1 MDSLWHDIKFAWRT
15 LRKSLSVT
23 LLAIFS
29 LALAIGGNT
38 SVFSLINGLLYG
50 PLPFDEPD
58 RLYLLGEQQEGT
70 KISSVAP
77 ASLANMLDW
86 EERLHSFEDLAA
98 FLPGP
103 VSLTDG
109 DQPVPLN
116 TGKVSTEL
124 FAMLGTKA
132 KLGRVFLPEE
142 GLPGGH
148 RVAVLS
154 LAMWQNRFAGAT
166 DILEREIQIN
176 GENHLVVGVLGED
189 FELLDP
195 TIRLWLPLPIDRGKV
210 DRQLRNALV
219 LGRLAEGATDSS
231 AKAELA
237 ALGKTMAAEFPDANR
252 GWEINSF
259 NMRHEIPDRRTRT
272 LFWMLQGALVFVLLI
287 ACANVANLLLARS
300 QRRQKEIALRSSL
313 GASRG
318 QILRQLA
325 VESLLMATAA
335 GVIGLILGSFGSRQL
350 GAMLEAQVPT
360 YMMPTIDLRTILFTV
375 GVTLLGAVLFG
386 LAPITQSFRLDL
398 TSALKDGG
406 QGATAGGRRK
416 RLSSL
421 LVVSEIALALV
432 LLSGATVLIRGFVV
446 LQNTDPG
453 FDSSNL
459 LIFQVEL
466 GESNYPGDERLIDST
481 QQLTE
486 QLAHLPGVLHATASN
501 GVPRSPFTPTVSF
514 TLDDQP
520 IAEDELP
527 PSASLVT
534 SPPGYF
540 EVLGIPLHQGRVF
553 SVNDRA
559 DSAPVVVVNQ
569 TLARRFW
576 PEQPALG
583 QRLTIQGISREV
595 VGVVPTVQHG
605 LLVADEDLMALYLP
619 FSQQPSRSMVMILR
633 TQVEPESLGPEVRGA
648 VQGFDPRLAI
658 ARLQSLD
665 TFVEQFKVG
674 SRLFT
679 YILSAFGSLAL
690 LLAALGTYGVLAYN
704 VAQRRREI
712 GLRMAIGARRAQVV
726 QMIASQGIKL
736 ALIGIVV
743 GLPGVFLVTR
753 AITQLLSGLIT
764 TDPRLIGMIALLL
777 ALVSLVASLLP
788 ASKAASIDP
797 IRALRQE

>member
-15 LRKSLSVT
+15 LRKSLGVT
-23 LLAIFS
+23 LLAVFS

-70 KISSVAP
+70 KLSTVAP

-86 EERLHSFEDLAA
+86 EERLHSFKDLAA

-103 VSLTDG
+103 VSLTEG
-109 DQPVPLN
+109 DQPESLN

-124 FAMLGTKA
+124 FAMLGTEA

-142 GLPGGH
+142 GLPGRH

-154 LAMWQNRFAGAT
+154 HAMWQNRYAGAA
-166 DILEREIQIN
+166 DILEREIQLN
-176 GENHLVVGVLGED
+176 GESHQVVGVLGED

-195 TIRLWLPLPIDRGKV
+195 TIRLWLPMPIDRGKV
-210 DRQLRNALV
+210 DRKLRNSLV
-219 LGRLAEGATDSS
+219 LGRLTEDATDAS

-259 NMRHEIPDRRTRT
+259 NMRHEIPDRRSRT

-335 GVIGLILGSFGSRQL
+335 GVIGLALGSFGSHQL
-350 GAMLEAQVPT
+350 GTMLEAQVPT

-398 TSALKDGG
+398 TSALKDGS
-406 QGATAGGRRK
+406 QGTTAGGKRK

-421 LVVSEIALALV
+421 LVISEIALALV
-432 LLSGATVLIRGFVV
+432 LLSGATVLIRGFME
-446 LQNTDPG
+446 LQNADPG

-466 GESNYPGDERLIDST
+466 TEENYPGDERLIDST
-481 QQLTE
+481 QQLSE
-486 QLAHLPGVLHATASN
+486 QLARLPGVLHATASN

-540 EVLGIPLHQGRVF
+540 EVLGIPLQQGRMF
-553 SVNDRA
+553 NASDRA

-569 TLARRFW
+569 TLVRRFW
-576 PEQPALG
+576 PETPALG

-605 LLVADEDLMALYLP
+605 LLVADEDLMAIYLP
-619 FSQQPSRSMVMILR
+619 FAQQPSRSMVMILR
-633 TQVEPESLGPEVRGA
+633 TQVEPESLGPDVRSA
-648 VQGFDPRLAI
+648 VQSFDPRLAI
-658 ARLQSLD
+658 ARLQSLEA
-665 TFVEQFKVG
+665 FVEQFKVG

-679 YILSAFGSLAL
+679 YILTAFGSLAL

-712 GLRMAIGARRAQVV
+712 GLRMAIGARRSQVV

-764 TDPRLIGMIALLL
+764 TDPRVIGLIALLL

-788 ASKAASIDP
+788 ASKAAGVDP